1 MRIVRV
7 AGVIYLGLVAVLY
20 SLQTRM
26 IFPGGS
32 TQGQPSAVVRPRPG
46 TELIELTTKH
56 GERVV
61 ALFGP
66 ALLPDGRRDPLAE
79 KRPTMLYFYGNAMC
93 LNDASFD
100 LEQFRRLGLNV
111 IVPEYVGYGMSGG
124 SPSEH
129 GCQAT
134 ALAAYDYVVSTRG
147 VAPRRIISAGWSL
160 GGAVAIDLASRRE
173 VGGLIAFSSFT
184 SMVDMGR
191 RVLPLVPVSLLL
203 RHRFDNIHK
212 IAKVTCP
219 ILIGHGRR
227 DPIIPFTMGEALA
240 AKAKGP
246 VTTLWIDHAE
256 HNDFYQVGGKRI
268 DEAISTFIER
278 LVREDP

>member
-1 MRIVRV
+1 MRIVRL
-7 AGVIYLGLVAVLY
+7 AGVIYLGLIAVLY

-26 IFPGGS
+26 IFPGGD

-46 TELIELTTKH
+46 TELIPLTTKH
-56 GERVV
+56 GERIV

-66 ALLPDGRRDPLAE
+66 ALLPDGRPDPFAVT
-79 KRPTMLYFYGNAMC
+79 RPTMIYFYGNAMC
-93 LNDASFD
+93 LNDATYE
-100 LEQFRRLGLNV
+100 LERFRRLELNV

-124 SPSEH
+124 SPSEQ
-129 GCQAT
+129 GCQGT
-134 ALAAYDYVVSTRG
+134 ALAAYDYAVSTRG
-147 VAPRRIISAGWSL
+147 VAPGRIIAAGWSL

-184 SMVDMGR
+184 SMVEMGR
-191 RVLPLVPVSLLL
+191 RVLPFVPVSLLL

-212 IAKVTCP
+212 IAKVACP

-227 DPIIPFTMGEALA
+227 DPIIPFSMGEELA
-240 AKAKGP
+240 SKAKAP

-256 HNDFYQVGGKRI
+256 HNDFYEVGGKRI
-268 DEAISTFIER
+268 DDAIAKFILQLSR
-278 LVREDP
+278 